1 MNGQAYYE
9 FYRRSTIGTSL
20 ADALDTLIV
29 DQRIQPQLAMKVL
42 TNFDR
47 VTSENLKDVK
57 SKMSFKGHLH
67 TYRFCD
73 DVWTFVIKD
82 VNVKLDDGETVNVEK
97 FKIVACNSRRAGD
110 S

>member
-1 MNGQAYYE
+1 MGA
-9 FYRRSTIGTSL
+9 TL

-42 TNFDR
+42 ANFDR
-47 VTSENLKDVK
+47 VTSDHLRSDVRA
-57 SKMSFKGHLH
+57 KMTFKGHLS

-82 VNVKLDDGETVNVEK
+82 INMKLDDGEVLDVGK
-97 FKIVACNSRRAGD
+97 FKIVACNSKKSGE
-110 S
+110 